1 MYQYERLLI
10 FVFSISSF
18 VEEIIPFFE
27 SDNLNCFV
35 KCFNLATKSHENH
48 LCAAVIK
55 FVLSEWQKQKLPHPQ
70 PNFSVKIVETK
81 KRRWRRKLF

>member
-1 MYQYERLLI
+1 M
-10 FVFSISSF
+10 
-18 VEEIIPFFE
+18 
-27 SDNLNCFV
+27 
-35 KCFNLATKSHENH
+35 CFNLSTKSRENH

-81 KRRWRRKLF
+81 KKKMAQKTFLKRRASSHH